1 MSEIKK
7 QYRKLS
13 KVYHPDKQGG
23 NQEMFMK
30 IAKAYEAL
38 TDDVSR
44 ENWEKYG
51 NPDGPQAATF
61 GIALPSWIVE
71 KDNSIWVLVL
81 YMAVFAIVLPVIVVG
96 DALPCLVGLS
106 PYLLSP
112 CAGCVV
118 VPLYQVRLHQCAT
131 TNLSNISIFYG

>member
-7 QYRKLS
+7 QYRRLS

-96 DALPCLVGLS
+96 DGYS
-106 PYLLSP
+106 
-112 CAGCVV
+112 G
-118 VPLYQVRLHQCAT
+118 
-131 TNLSNISIFYG
+131 

>member
-7 QYRKLS
+7 KYRKLS
-13 KVYHPDKQGG
+13 KIYHPDKQGG
-23 NQEMFMK
+23 DQDMFMK

-38 TDDVSR
+38 TDEVSR

-61 GIALPSWIVE
+61 GIALPAWIVE

-81 YMAVFAIVLPVIVVG
+81 YMVVFAVALPVIVVSV
-96 DALPCLVGLS
+96 C
-106 PYLLSP
+106 
-112 CAGCVV
+112 CV
-118 VPLYQVRLHQCAT
+118 
-131 TNLSNISIFYG
+131 